1 MRGGIGGV
9 CWGGRGSWLCMHII
23 LSLSKLYAT
32 NIIELAITSPYFCC
46 VIMYAFGH
54 IIYKL
59 CVLILSFFI
68 HHFFIVGDKH
78 VVIILHSTWVIIYT
92 PLVHFHVHLPFFPS
106 IFSACI

>member
-1 MRGGIGGV
+1 M
-9 CWGGRGSWLCMHII
+9 GRGSWLCMLII

-32 NIIELAITSPYFCC
+32 NIIELAITSPYFCCNNFCC

-68 HHFFIVGDKH
+68 HHFFIVGDNH
-78 VVIILHSTWVIIYT
+78 VVIILHSTWVIILHSISLFSCR
-92 PLVHFHVHLPFFPS
+92 PSFFLS